1 MSEAA
6 DDGRIL
12 LKHLKRVMVSPNAGG
27 FQVIAD
33 INAYTAWV
41 ATLRQSALTPYF
53 TALQMAAN
61 LYIVDSPKDLAG
73 LVKDVQRY
81 GGTLRGEECVVGLGQ
96 GGADDAAQRVRA
108 ASAAH
113 RLAAAPEEGRLAP
126 IRPQYR
132 GALGVEGRS

>member
-1 MSEAA
+1 
-6 DDGRIL
+6 
-12 LKHLKRVMVSPNAGG
+12 MVSPDAGG

-81 GGTLRGEECVVGLGQ
+81 GGTLRGEECVLGPGQ
-96 GGADDAAQRVRA
+96 SGADHSAQCLRA
-108 ASAAH
+108 ASAPD
-113 RLAAAPEEGRLAP
+113 RLAAAAEEGRLASL
-126 IRPQYR
+126 RPQYR
-132 GALGVEGRS
+132 GALGVGSRS